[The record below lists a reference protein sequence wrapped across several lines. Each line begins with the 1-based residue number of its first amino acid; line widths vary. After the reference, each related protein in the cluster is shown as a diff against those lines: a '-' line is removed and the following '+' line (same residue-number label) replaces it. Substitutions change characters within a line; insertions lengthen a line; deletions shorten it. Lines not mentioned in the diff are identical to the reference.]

1 MPATEKLSPAWS
13 LYSNKELLFKKKK
26 KKNLKKHDRDKA
38 QWLNLIRR
46 FFHNLTCLF
55 QRHQFVKCRRLF
67 AARFRKRETNS
78 SLFAYMF
85 HITSQSVFRSGW
97 IRDGLSLTPV
107 SNQYT
112 ACVSFDSSCHKNRK
126 ALGTQKI
133 HLPQVKVRISPKPHH
148 RKPFFCSISCSS
160 LYEFQFPLNCI
171 WFFLKNL
178 FPLQRTQ
185 RTIFITPHFYVTKI
199 QKFG

>member
-1 MPATEKLSPAWS
+1 MIFLQQQGAIIL
-13 LYSNKELLFKKKK
+13 KKKLK
-26 KKNLKKHDRDKA
+26 LKKHDRDKA

-112 ACVSFDSSCHKNRK
+112 ACVPFDSSCHKNRK

-133 HLPQVKVRISPKPHH
+133 HPPQVKVRISPKPHH

-171 WFFLKNL
+171 WFFLKKTFSL
-178 FPLQRTQ
+178 FKGPKEQFL
-185 RTIFITPHFYVTKI
+185 
-199 QKFG
+199 

>member
-1 MPATEKLSPAWS
+1 MIFLQQQGAIIL
-13 LYSNKELLFKKKK
+13 KKKLK
-26 KKNLKKHDRDKA
+26 LKKHDRDKA

-112 ACVSFDSSCHKNRK
+112 ACVSFDSSCHKTAKRLVRK
-126 ALGTQKI
+126 KFTY
-133 HLPQVKVRISPKPHH
+133 R
-148 RKPFFCSISCSS
+148 R
-160 LYEFQFPLNCI
+160 
-171 WFFLKNL
+171 LK
-178 FPLQRTQ
+178 
-185 RTIFITPHFYVTKI
+185 
-199 QKFG
+199 